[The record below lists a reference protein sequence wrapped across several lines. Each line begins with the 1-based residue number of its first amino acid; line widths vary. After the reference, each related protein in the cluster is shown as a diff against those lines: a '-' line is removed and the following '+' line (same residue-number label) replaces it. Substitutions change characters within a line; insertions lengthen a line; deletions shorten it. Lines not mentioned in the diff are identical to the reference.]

1 MQGGHGVSQWFSLFA
16 GEDGYASASEGYFSD
31 YFFSAMQQSLSPE
44 TLLPAG
50 EDGYASASE
59 GYFSATESVSSMRS
73 GRSFG
78 KDNSFSGP
86 RAGLGAS
93 GRRASGADSDS
104 DDEVRRRA
112 VVPCDCAG
120 SCSSWEGPLWPF

>member
-1 MQGGHGVSQWFSLFA
+1 MSGMRCGKDSSL
-16 GEDGYASASEGYFSD
+16 
-31 YFFSAMQQSLSPE
+31 LL
-44 TLLPAG
+44 LLPAG

-104 DDEVRRRA
+104 DDEVSFVHWCSRF
-112 VVPCDCAG
+112 VQLCGCAG
-120 SCSSWEGPLWPF
+120 SRLFWAA

>member
-1 MQGGHGVSQWFSLFA
+1 MYGLHSCILKHTSL
-16 GEDGYASASEGYFSD
+16 EPYI
-31 YFFSAMQQSLSPE
+31 
-44 TLLPAG
+44 LLPAG

-78 KDNSFSGP
+78 KDSSFSGP

-93 GRRASGADSDS
+93 GWRASGADSDS
-104 DDEVRRRA
+104 DDEVRSLGFWGLCSGA

>member
-1 MQGGHGVSQWFSLFA
+1 M
-16 GEDGYASASEGYFSD
+16 
-31 YFFSAMQQSLSPE
+31 
-44 TLLPAG
+44 LPAG

-104 DDEVRRRA
+104 DDEVRSTKDYCR
-112 VVPCDCAG
+112 G
-120 SCSSWEGPLWPF
+120 SCASVCLHRQLSSAMGPSCFGWAECIMWPGTQLGALPALVLHC